1 VPRAPLITAAL
12 LALAV
17 PAPAAAFSKADLTI
31 RMSDGVD
38 IAATYYVPDGAPP
51 AAGRPAVMMLHGLG
65 ESRTDG
71 DNALGVSL
79 NDMAETHIVPQGYA
93 VLTFDARGHGASGGL
108 VGIDGPREIADVKE
122 LFAWLAAR
130 PGVDAAHIGAF
141 GYSYGGGAI
150 WRATAEGV
158 PFAAIEVAT
167 AWTDLYQA
175 FVPQSL
181 ARSGVVLGFY
191 TSVAARAAPEL
202 EPILRDALA
211 GRNLAAVKAFAEAR
225 STRQLLGSIRV
236 PTFLMQG
243 RRDFAFDIDQALSA
257 YRRLNVPK
265 RLYLANFGH
274 APSTKPRAELDYLL
288 PQARL
293 WLDRFLKGVP
303 NGIDTRPGIELA
315 PDPWT
320 GRVASY
326 ARVPQTRTLG
336 ATFSRLPATIRARGK
351 VARTWPVRVR
361 RLETFGAPTVQLRL
375 SSPNGWPHVV
385 VVLSALTP
393 SRKEIVISSG
403 GARVRLTRRPRAV
416 NLRLISQVT
425 AIPARSRLRLTIAAT
440 STAQSP
446 GNLLYLTGVPDS
458 ARLTVGSARLT
469 LPVLAKPVSR

>member
-1 VPRAPLITAAL
+1 VRRAPLIL
-12 LALAV
+12 LAALAV
-17 PAPAAAFSKADLTI
+17 ALPEPATAFSKTDLTI
-31 RMSDGVD
+31 RMSDAVD

-51 AAGRPAVMMLHGLG
+51 AGGRPAVIMLHGVG
-65 ESRTDG
+65 ESRTHG
-71 DNALGVSL
+71 DNAVGLSL
-79 NDMAETHIVPQGYA
+79 NGMAETYIVPQGYA

-108 VGIDGPREIADVKE
+108 VGIDGPREIADVRE
-122 LFAWLAAR
+122 LFAWLASR
-130 PGVDAAHIGAF
+130 PGVDASHIGAF
-141 GYSYGGGAI
+141 GYSYGGGAV
-150 WRATAEGV
+150 WRAAAEGV

-211 GRNLAAVKAFAEAR
+211 GRNLPAVKAFADAR

-243 RRDFAFDIDQALSA
+243 RRDFAFDVDQALTA
-257 YRRLNVPK
+257 YRRLTVPK
-265 RLYLANFGH
+265 KLYLTNFGH
-274 APSTKPRAELDYLL
+274 APSTKPRAELDYML

-293 WLDRFLKGVP
+293 WFDRFLKGLP
-303 NGIDTRPGIELA
+303 NGIDTRQPVEIA

-320 GRVASY
+320 GRAASY
-326 ARVPQTRTLG
+326 ARVPQTRTVK
-336 ATFSRLPATIRARGK
+336 ASFVRLPASIGARGK
-351 VARTWPVRVR
+351 VARTWPIPVR
-361 RLETFGAPTVQLRL
+361 RLETFGAPTVQLKL
-375 SSPNGWPHVV
+375 SSSTGWPHVV

-393 SRKEIVISSG
+393 QRKEIVVSSG
-403 GARVRLTRRPRAV
+403 GARVRLTRKPKIVAV
-416 NLRLISQVT
+416 RLISQVT
-425 AIPARSRLRLTIAAT
+425 AVPARSRLRLTIAAT

-446 GNLLYLTGVPDS
+446 RNLLYLTGVPDS
-458 ARLTVGSARLT
+458 ARLTVGGARLT